1 MTTPTTYPTIDWKKN
16 EYWYLQEALTI
27 LKQVIE
33 REDKRHEMDQDL
45 TPSMYSLLVDEII
58 PMFENELEIE
68 AEYDPTDDISGEPPI
83 TAAEM
88 HTAAWKQHQEM
99 HS

>member
-1 MTTPTTYPTIDWKKN
+1 MTTPITYPTIDWKKN

-33 REDKRHEMDQDL
+33 REDKRHEMDQHL
-45 TPSMYSLLVDEII
+45 TPSMYSLIAYEII
-58 PMFENELEIE
+58 PMIQDELDYEDC
-68 AEYDPTDDISGEPPI
+68 DPTPDEPGEPPI

-88 HTAAWKQHQEM
+88 HTAAWKQHQQM